1 MSLRR
6 PSSNFQESVLT
17 ASVTSR
23 VTSPGHSRAATSAI
37 DHTDTEDFV
46 RYLLEGSGAEKNVD
60 FAALR
65 RDLEISTPSI
75 SKVLDLQ
82 SYNTTD
88 SSPSSNTSRIPHVGS
103 REQTDG
109 RYDRGASEE
118 DLPRTLPPETEF
130 RKNAREHERIPSSYE
145 QRRPADV
152 APSYLRTS
160 GRRSPPTAPLPT
172 FRNDPAPHAV
182 ENGPDTTGTR
192 SAPLH
197 TNSLRSATLTADL
210 NSNSRAFSNVLT
222 DSTVKPIRG
231 LERQSS
237 HNIQDSRGV
246 PVSDGPSDRFTNASG
261 DVFRSRLPSVTED
274 LGTFRPTD
282 PLIST
287 RSRSMH
293 GLAEYQS
300 AALRDLSAQL
310 TSAGFPPLHPALLY
324 SNVGDP
330 GTPGVLSERQVEAL
344 KSTFSSL
351 ITEYVRR
358 GEMVQNLV
366 SKVAQVEKE
375 GEIWHEKAKEAEAQ
389 RQRAGGSDMRT
400 IDELQKTIKASVTQ
414 NATLTAELVTTRA
427 ECADLRNRYD
437 NIKKHMKEEEDRVE
451 HIKMEMAHMVEKTEK
466 TRQRNERTFIT
477 ITGQY
482 HRNPNKSGLDRLTL
496 EVIEVY
502 EDKLSKARQEVETL
516 RMKLAEMSQQT
527 RSRSSVQ
534 EEANGKFEPMSS
546 FRASKNG
553 HSSRAVSARD
563 GIDLE
568 AELAARGKSALE
580 LTLEEERAEQLQRAM
595 GQQINVLVARFCRD
609 IKGLQARLEA
619 MTQALRESQKEADLL
634 KLQLLASKKADWMEQ
649 TKRER
654 ANGLKTRDLIRMD
667 KKAYKL
673 RLFKIDSLSL
683 EECQELL
690 KDVCVKFDIND
701 IDRLSTALETVETVI
716 RLVPQM
722 EKGVDVAVWA
732 HKSRFLGGNEDEGD
746 ARLGPR
752 LYHRLP
758 ETLEVVESWA
768 KSIGD
773 IEVLRDF
780 RRRVHDIMRTRQTTS
795 SDENCL
801 EAIRRM
807 QSGQQQRQRLPSAG
821 APVNDAAYLA
831 VNHFRDLF
839 ELRPTE
845 DVQAKMND
853 LYVFYA
859 EVQAGLGRLRD
870 TLGLD
875 HSIQPGRVLVHAAD
889 AVHSLAELSEAMRK
903 SIRRTSL
910 EKLRRPETPPAQNVR
925 ERRDD
930 NGQVTHFRERSTSP
944 VDRRGGGGSGDFVP
958 IHGVDDLG
966 ADVHRVE
973 SERNG
978 HFGASNSRFFSR
990 RRDESVPRNTSVH
1003 SQGEMG
1009 SSARF
1014 QDHGVHAGSSR
1025 PEQSGSP
1032 RFPRADIGGS
1042 GRDRIPSP
1050 QSGSYR
1056 VERLGSHAG
1065 TADRGRSAPLDAEAQ
1080 LSSLLA
1086 RPDMQPSSRAQR
1098 EPPFS
1103 GTSSLSRDRNRLDE
1117 ILRFGEEL
1125 ARSPKSGRTYRDNG
1139 QRSNSPDRLGGRS
1152 SPVSLTVQRPVSTDR
1167 FRTPR
1172 TSTPEY
1178 EHLDEKEGMYGQ
1190 GAGWVGDGG
1199 FDSRPSEHDEQD
1211 DFEKILEEEGRNIQ
1225 LSMDDGIPTHI
1236 GRAESREETLSRRSK
1251 HSPGLSGLQMLTGV
1265 MNYGDEDNEASQS
1278 MLDVPSQAV
1287 GIDPDVLF
1295 GRRGSETVLME
1306 GTVEGVNLS
1315 FGEMNVVP
1323 GGNDEFSFA
1332 VGM

>member
-103 REQTDG
+103 REQADG
-109 RYDRGASEE
+109 RFELGASEE
-118 DLPRTLPPETEF
+118 ELPRTFPSDTEF
-130 RKNAREHERIPSSYE
+130 RKTAREHERIPSSYE

-152 APSYLRTS
+152 APSYLGTS
-160 GRRSPPTAPLPT
+160 GRRSPPTAALNPP

-182 ENGPDTTGTR
+182 ENEPDITGTR

-210 NSNSRAFSNVLT
+210 NTNSRAFSNVLT

-237 HNIQDSRGV
+237 HDIQDSRGG
-246 PVSDGPSDRFTNASG
+246 PVSDGPSNRFTSASG
-261 DVFRSRLPSVTED
+261 DVFRSRLPSVTEE

-300 AALRDLSAQL
+300 AALQDLSAQL

-366 SKVAQVEKE
+366 NKVAQVEKQ

-389 RQRAGGSDMRT
+389 RQRAGGNDMRT

-414 NATLTAELVTTRA
+414 NATLTAELATARA
-427 ECADLRNRYD
+427 ECADLRKRYESL
-437 NIKKHMKEEEDRVE
+437 KKHMKEEEDRVE
-451 HIKMEMAHMVEKTEK
+451 RIKMEMAHMVEKAEK
-466 TRQRNERTFIT
+466 TRQRNERTFMT

-516 RMKLAEMSQQT
+516 RVKLVEMSQQT
-527 RSRSSVQ
+527 RSRSSPQ

-568 AELAARGKSALE
+568 AELAARGKGALE

-595 GQQINVLVARFCRD
+595 GQQIN
-609 IKGLQARLEA
+609 GLQARLEA

-673 RLFKIDSLSL
+673 RLFKIDNLSL

-722 EKGVDVAVWA
+722 EKFIQGVDGAVWA
-732 HKSRFLGGNEDEGD
+732 HKSRFLGDNENEGD
-746 ARLGPR
+746 VQLGPR

-780 RRRVHDIMRTRQTTS
+780 RRRVHDIMRTRQTAS

-807 QSGQQQRQRLPSAG
+807 QSGQQQRQRVPSAG

-910 EKLRRPETPPAQNVR
+910 EKLRRPLTPPAQNVR

-958 IHGVDDLG
+958 IHGVDDVG
-966 ADVHRVE
+966 ADAHRVE
-973 SERNG
+973 RERNG
-978 HFGASNSRFFSR
+978 HFGASNSRFLSR
-990 RRDESVPRNTSVH
+990 RGDESGPRNPSVH
-1003 SQGEMG
+1003 SQSETGP
-1009 SSARF
+1009 SARF
-1014 QDHGVHAGSSR
+1014 QDHGGHTVSSR
-1025 PEQSGSP
+1025 PEPSGSP
-1032 RFPRADIGGS
+1032 RFPRADMGGA

-1056 VERLGSHAG
+1056 VERLGSHTG

-1086 RPDMQPSSRAQR
+1086 RPDMQPSSRTQR

-1103 GTSSLSRDRNRLDE
+1103 GKSSLSRDRNRLDE

-1125 ARSPKSGRTYRDNG
+1125 ARSPKSGRAYRDNG

-1152 SPVSLTVQRPVSTDR
+1152 SPISLTVQRPVSTDR

-1178 EHLDEKEGMYGQ
+1178 GHFDEKEGMYGQ
-1190 GAGWVGDGG
+1190 GAGWAGDEG
-1199 FDSRPSEHDEQD
+1199 FDGRPSEHDEQD
-1211 DFEKILEEEGRNIQ
+1211 DFEKVLEEEGRNIR
-1225 LSMDDGIPTHI
+1225 LSMDDDIPTHI

-1251 HSPGLSGLQMLTGV
+1251 HSPGLSGVQMLTGV

-1315 FGEMNVVP
+1315 FGEMNVAP
-1323 GGNDEFSFA
+1323 EGNDEFSFA
-1332 VGM
+1332 VGT